1 MKHKKNWKGII
12 DVHLWATKVWWKI
25 DSRLFLSTALY
36 AITNAVTPYITVWL
50 SAQIINA
57 LAGSHDPGII
67 WKWVILI
74 VCASAG
80 LKLIGEILS
89 RWKESVHAMETWYED
104 KLMADKMMDMDF
116 SAVEAPETNDL
127 RFTMARF
134 QMGNI
139 YGFNKIHGWYC
150 EQLVGGIA
158 SIFGAVTLTVSL
170 FQLHVPTSA
179 GPWTV
184 LNSPWVS
191 VGVIFTLLCGTI
203 LSPWLSAR
211 CTATN
216 EKLWPYSNQYSRV
229 WNTYSTLHMSTT
241 RCVDVRMYNQ
251 QDLASQ
257 MMLAN
262 RIYSKGAPS
271 RRIRYFERAP
281 LEVAATAVSVLLIGI
296 SYGYVC
302 LKAWNG
308 AFGIGSVTQYVGA
321 VTSLCGGISE
331 LFRAVGDL
339 PQNADY
345 LYAIREF
352 MEIPNDMYQGSLP
365 TEKRDDCEYEV
376 EFKDVSFKY
385 PGSDLWAL
393 RHVSMKFKVGS
404 RLAVVGMNGS
414 GKTTFIKLLC
424 RLYDPTEGQILLN
437 GIDIRKYKYDD
448 YMNVFSV
455 VFQDFHL
462 LSLPL
467 GQNVA
472 AGATYDR
479 ERVIDCLE
487 RASFWEKLASLP
499 NGLDTYLYKELD
511 ENGVDVSGG

>member
-57 LAGSHDPGII
+57 LAGRHDPKII
-67 WKWVILI
+67 WKWVILT
-74 VCASAG
+74 VCTTAG

-127 RFTMARF
+127 RFAMARF
-134 QMGNI
+134 QMGNV
-139 YGFNKIHGWYC
+139 YGFTKIHGWYC
-150 EQLVGGIA
+150 ERLVGGIT
-158 SIFGAVTLTVSL
+158 SILGAVTLTVSL
-170 FQLHVPTSA
+170 FQLNVPMSA

-191 VGVIFTLLCGTI
+191 VGVILTLLCGTI
-203 LSPWLSAR
+203 LSPWLSAK

-257 MMLAN
+257 MMSAK
-262 RIYSKGAPS
+262 RIYSKGSPS
-271 RRIRYFERAP
+271 CRIRYFERAP

-296 SYGYVC
+296 SYGFVC
-302 LKAWNG
+302 LKAWTG

-321 VTSLCGGISE
+321 VTTLCGGISE

-352 MEIPNDMYQGSLP
+352 MEIPNAMYQGSLP
-365 TEKRDDCEYEV
+365 TEKRDDREYEV

-424 RLYDPTEGQILLN
+424 RLYDPTEGQIHKIL
-437 GIDIRKYKYDD
+437 
-448 YMNVFSV
+448 
-455 VFQDFHL
+455 
-462 LSLPL
+462 
-467 GQNVA
+467 
-472 AGATYDR
+472 
-479 ERVIDCLE
+479 
-487 RASFWEKLASLP
+487 
-499 NGLDTYLYKELD
+499 
-511 ENGVDVSGG
+511 